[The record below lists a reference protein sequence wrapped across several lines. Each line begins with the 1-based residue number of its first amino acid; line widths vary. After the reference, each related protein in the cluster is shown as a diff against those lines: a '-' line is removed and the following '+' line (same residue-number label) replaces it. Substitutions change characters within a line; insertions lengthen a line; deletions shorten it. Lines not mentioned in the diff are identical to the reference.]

1 MDSEKDLFIEGI
13 QQEQRKIDSQW
24 LTLHY
29 WTIISVVG
37 VGVFLEFI
45 LAIVLYVWES
55 PNVVLSFEAYTI
67 RYVLQPFL
75 INTAWLFVSFF
86 TMKSKKLRARSR
98 VYLLSIVLIGISA
111 VFYTT
116 HYDFNLYMVFFAP
129 TLFTAIYG
137 EYLLT
142 SVVTALSVLIKTSS
156 DILIYQNNYPDM
168 PFTEAVTMMQIL
180 ISTLLLIFFYAISMV
195 IIHFQKKKND
205 TVVQKEV
212 KRQQLELQL
221 ITDPLTGINNR
232 IALRKTFQQIEATFS
247 TDNYFFAMLDLDH
260 FKVLNDTL
268 GHSKGDECLEEIG
281 ALLKANSTETIV
293 PFRFGGDEFCIV
305 FKNKSLEEALSICET
320 IRLELKENIL
330 NRLQLSLTISIG
342 IAEYS
347 QQAFAED
354 LLFNADVALY
364 HAKENRDTVF
374 VYQMTKT
381 TNKG

>member
-129 TLFTAIYG
+129 TLFTGFMESIY
-137 EYLLT
+137 
-142 SVVTALSVLIKTSS
+142 
-156 DILIYQNNYPDM
+156 
-168 PFTEAVTMMQIL
+168 
-180 ISTLLLIFFYAISMV
+180 
-195 IIHFQKKKND
+195 
-205 TVVQKEV
+205 
-212 KRQQLELQL
+212 
-221 ITDPLTGINNR
+221 
-232 IALRKTFQQIEATFS
+232 
-247 TDNYFFAMLDLDH
+247 
-260 FKVLNDTL
+260 
-268 GHSKGDECLEEIG
+268 
-281 ALLKANSTETIV
+281 
-293 PFRFGGDEFCIV
+293 
-305 FKNKSLEEALSICET
+305 
-320 IRLELKENIL
+320 
-330 NRLQLSLTISIG
+330 
-342 IAEYS
+342 
-347 QQAFAED
+347 
-354 LLFNADVALY
+354 
-364 HAKENRDTVF
+364 
-374 VYQMTKT
+374 
-381 TNKG
+381 